1 MEKLYV
7 LKGMVVSDF
16 DSFIDK
22 YLTEL
27 LKNMNMSREEMKELL
42 ETSPYVAVNS
52 LDKLTDKE
60 MQELKFLMATVGG
73 FEDMVGVPDDST
85 ILN

>member
-7 LKGMVVSDF
+7 LEGMIVSDF

-27 LKNMNMSREEMKELL
+27 LKNTNMSRKEMKELL
-42 ETSPYVAVNS
+42 ETSPYVTVNN
-52 LDKLTDKE
+52 LDRLTDKE
-60 MQELKFLMATVGG
+60 MQELKFLMTAVGG
-73 FEDMVGVPDDST
+73 FEDKIGVPDNST